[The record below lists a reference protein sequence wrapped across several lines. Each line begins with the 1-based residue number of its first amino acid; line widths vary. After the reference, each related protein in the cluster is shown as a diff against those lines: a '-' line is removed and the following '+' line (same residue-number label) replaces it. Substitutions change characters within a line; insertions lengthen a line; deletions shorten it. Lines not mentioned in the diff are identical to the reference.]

1 MPRKAKPRTPEQQ
14 ERDTDLRLQRT
25 YGITLAEYNERLA
38 QQGGGCAICGKP
50 PAAKRLH
57 TDHCHKFAK
66 AFKISRTKR
75 KDGSYLAYA
84 TLRADPLSRLYIEII
99 GATRKL
105 AGDAVKQA
113 IKKAS
118 VRGVLCMSCNRGL
131 RFYFDD
137 SSLFIKAAEYL
148 DRFQRYGLRG

>member
-1 MPRKAKPRTPEQQ
+1 MPRKSKPRTPEQQ

-66 AFKISRTKR
+66 QFKIVARKSSLGTWVAETVHRT
-75 KDGSYLAYA
+75 
-84 TLRADPLSRLYIEII
+84 DPLQKFFLGFGGFPSKR
-99 GATRKL
+99 
-105 AGDAVKQA
+105 DAVNFV
-113 IKKAS
+113 KKHLRRES
-118 VRGVLCMSCNRGL
+118 VRGILCASCNRGL
-131 RFYFDD
+131 RFYFDKAE
-137 SSLFIKAAEYL
+137 LFTNAAEYL
-148 DRFQRYGLRG
+148 RTYAARTI